1 LLFTRALDNS
11 NNYAILGFALNE
23 NIQAYTPKPCLFYLY
38 GESDNLVH
46 DIKFYDGSTHQN
58 IDTYALFGQDL
69 TYQNTKYSL
78 NFGADNSIIHN
89 ETIQQGLY
97 ATYYFP
103 YLSNLFDLKQR
114 LVTVK
119 TILPIS
125 LLTNLRLN
133 DRLIIRDKRYIINE
147 MKSNLTNGEV
157 EFSLYLDFRPLQA
170 QDIINPAPNSQCL
183 DVRVQMV
190 NKAVSA
196 TITTATAGVTITP
209 STITTSQAVEVCI
222 PANPN
227 TPSFILA
234 ENNDF
239 LISEV
244 LQNFITEN
252 SSNQVITLLV
262 TYTFSDGSQ
271 AANQIIINQQ

>member
-1 LLFTRALDNS
+1 
-11 NNYAILGFALNE
+11 
-23 NIQAYTPKPCLFYLY
+23 
-38 GESDNLVH
+38 
-46 DIKFYDGSTHQN
+46 
-58 IDTYALFGQDL
+58 
-69 TYQNTKYSL
+69 
-78 NFGADNSIIHN
+78 
-89 ETIQQGLY
+89 
-97 ATYYFP
+97 
-103 YLSNLFDLKQR
+103 
-114 LVTVK
+114 
-119 TILPIS
+119 
-125 LLTNLRLN
+125 
-133 DRLIIRDKRYIINE
+133 

-170 QDIINPAPNSQCL
+170 QDIINPDPNSQCL
-183 DVRVQMV
+183 DVRVQLP
-190 NKAVSA
+190 NGAVSA

-252 SSNQVITLLV
+252 SSTQVITLLV

-271 AANQIIINQQ
+271 SSNQIIINQQ